1 MKKSSRRTIGNRI
14 NTDNPTGE
22 KWEMKNLRIFTGH
35 SEARLINRKRK
46 RQSKALKT
54 RQKRWIPQSNIKIL
68 NLKRSRHNTSRKAGT
83 L

>member
-54 RQKRWIPQSNIKIL
+54 R
-68 NLKRSRHNTSRKAGT
+68 
-83 L
+83 